1 MKVSN
6 FGPRAVAL
14 AMLVSFALAGNA
26 LALDAGDAAAG
37 AKVFKKC
44 QACHSIVAADGNK
57 IGPNL
62 HGVIGRKAGTHEGFN
77 YSDAMKAAGEAG
89 TTWDEATIEKY
100 LRDPKGFVPKN
111 KMAFAG
117 IKKDSDLANV
127 IAYLKEESA
136 K

>member
-1 MKVSN
+1 MKVRN
-6 FGPRAVAL
+6 LGPRAVAL
-14 AMLVSFALAGNA
+14 AMLISGALAGQAMA
-26 LALDAGDAAAG
+26 LEPGDAAAG

-44 QACHSIVAADGNK
+44 QACHSVVAADGNK

-62 HGVIGRKAGTHEGFN
+62 HGVIGRTSGTQEGFS
-77 YSDAMKAAGEAG
+77 YSEAMKSAAIV
-89 TTWDEATIEKY
+89 WDETTIEKY

-127 IAYLKEESA
+127 IAFLKEASA

>member
-1 MKVSN
+1 MKVSS
-6 FGPRAVAL
+6 FGPRTLAL
-14 AMLVSFALAGNA
+14 AMMVSGALAGHA
-26 LALDAGDAAAG
+26 LALEPGDAAAG

-62 HGVIGRKAGTHEGFN
+62 HGVIGRKSGSVEGFS
-77 YSDAMKAAGEAG
+77 YSDAMKSAGVV
-89 TTWDEATIEKY
+89 WDEATIEKY

-111 KMAFAG
+111 KMAFVG
-117 IKKDSDLANV
+117 LKKDSDLANV
-127 IAYLKEESA
+127 LAFIKEESA

>member
-1 MKVSN
+1 MKVRN

-14 AMLVSFALAGNA
+14 AMAISGAMAGNA

-44 QACHSIVAADGNK
+44 QACHSVVAADGNK

-62 HGVIGRKAGTHEGFN
+62 HGVVGRTAGALEGFKF
-77 YSDAMKAAGEAG
+77 SDAMKAAGESG
-89 TTWDEATIEKY
+89 TVWDDATIEEY
-100 LRDPKGFVPKN
+100 LRNPKGFIPKN
-111 KMAFAG
+111 KMAFPG
-117 IKKDSDLANV
+117 IKKDSDMANI
-127 IAYLKEESA
+127 IAFLKEASA

>member
-1 MKVSN
+1 MKKLSVS
-6 FGPRAVAL
+6 PRAVAL
-14 AMLVSFALAGNA
+14 AMVITGALTGQVMA
-26 LALDAGDAAAG
+26 LEPGDAAAG

-44 QACHSIVAADGNK
+44 VACHSIVAADGNK

-62 HGVIGRKAGTHEGFN
+62 HGVVGRAAGTAEGFK
-77 YSDAMKAAGEAG
+77 YSDAMKASGL
-89 TTWDEATIEKY
+89 TWDEATLEKY

-117 IKKDSDLANV
+117 LKKDADLANV
-127 IAYLKEESA
+127 LAYLKEESA

>member
-14 AMLVSFALAGNA
+14 AVMMSGMLGGNA

-44 QACHSIVAADGNK
+44 QACHSAVAADGNK

-62 HGVIGRKAGTHEGFN
+62 HGLVGRKIATAEGFN
-77 YSDAMKAAGEAG
+77 YSEPMKAKGAEGG
-89 TTWDEATIEKY
+89 VWDEATLEQY
-100 LRDPKGFVPKN
+100 LRDPKAFVPKN

-117 IKKDSDLANV
+117 LKKDSDLANV
-127 IAYLKEESA
+127 IAYLKEASA
-136 K
+136 Q

>member
-14 AMLVSFALAGNA
+14 AMLVSGAMAGNA

-44 QACHSIVAADGNK
+44 AACHSTVAADGNK

-62 HGVIGRKAGTHEGFN
+62 HGVIGRKAGANEGFG

-89 TTWDEATIEKY
+89 TVWDEATIEKY
-100 LRDPKGFVPKN
+100 LRDPKGFIPKN
-111 KMAFAG
+111 KMAFVG
-117 IKKDSDLANV
+117 LKKDSDLANV
-127 IAYLKEESA
+127 LAYLKEASA

>member
-1 MKVSN
+1 MKVRN
-6 FGPRAVAL
+6 FGPRGVAL
-14 AMLVSFALAGNA
+14 AVAFSGALAGQA
-26 LALDAGDAAAG
+26 LALEPGDAAAG

-62 HGVIGRKAGTHEGFN
+62 HGIIGRAAGTAEGFN
-77 YSDAMKAAGEAG
+77 YSEAMKSSGL
-89 TTWDEATIEKY
+89 TWDEATIEKY

-117 IKKDSDLANV
+117 LKKDSDLANV
-127 IAYLKEESA
+127 LAYIKEESA